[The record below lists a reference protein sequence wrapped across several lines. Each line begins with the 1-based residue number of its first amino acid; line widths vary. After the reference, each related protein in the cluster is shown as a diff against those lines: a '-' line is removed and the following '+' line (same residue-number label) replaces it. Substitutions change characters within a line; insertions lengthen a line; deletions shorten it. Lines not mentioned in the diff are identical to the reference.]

1 MTFFIVA
8 LFSVGVYACY
18 AIYFLFG
25 LIRVRRLQPAS
36 NNSPTVSIIVA
47 ARNEEE
53 LLPVLLSSLSK
64 QDYPKNKLEII
75 ISDDRSTDKTWDCIK
90 TFEEKYSFY
99 SGIKIKEI
107 PKYVS
112 PKKHA
117 LTQAI
122 LQSSGELILSTD
134 ADCVVPK
141 TWVSSIVSC
150 FENDVGIVVG
160 YSEVKKK
167 NASFFTHFQ
176 GIDFLALMS
185 ANAGTMGWSS
195 PWSGSGQNL
204 AYRKS
209 EFDRIG
215 GFSPV
220 LHQISGDDMYLI
232 QSISKHK
239 RAIFNTSRKGF
250 VTTAPVSTLKMY
262 LNQRIRW
269 ASNSQKLMGNNLFF
283 LFFLLSTLICNVF
296 ILTSPFSFGGL
307 HLLLILL
314 GIKALFDGLIIYTGS
329 IIFHS
334 PISFVSFIVW
344 FLFQPIYIPLVG
356 VLGLAG
362 AFSWKE

>member
-1 MTFFIVA
+1 M
-8 LFSVGVYACY
+8 
-18 AIYFLFG
+18 
-25 LIRVRRLQPAS
+25 
-36 NNSPTVSIIVA
+36 
-47 ARNEEE
+47 
-53 LLPVLLSSLSK
+53 
-64 QDYPKNKLEII
+64 
-75 ISDDRSTDKTWDCIK
+75 
-90 TFEEKYSFY
+90 
-99 SGIKIKEI
+99 
-107 PKYVS
+107 
-112 PKKHA
+112 
-117 LTQAI
+117 
-122 LQSSGELILSTD
+122 
-134 ADCVVPK
+134 
-141 TWVSSIVSC
+141 SSIVSC

-220 LHQISGDDMYLI
+220 LHQVSGDDMYLI

-283 LFFLLSTLICNVF
+283 LFFLLSTLICNAGF
-296 ILTSPFSFGGL
+296 

-334 PISFVSFIVW
+334 RISLVSFIVW

>member
-36 NNSPTVSIIVA
+36 NNSPTVSIVVA

-134 ADCVVPK
+134 ADCIVPK

-150 FENDVGIVVG
+150 FESDIGIVVG
-160 YSEVKKK
+160 YSE
-167 NASFFTHFQ
+167 
-176 GIDFLALMS
+176 
-185 ANAGTMGWSS
+185 
-195 PWSGSGQNL
+195 
-204 AYRKS
+204 
-209 EFDRIG
+209 
-215 GFSPV
+215 
-220 LHQISGDDMYLI
+220 
-232 QSISKHK
+232 K
-239 RAIFNTSRKGF
+239 RF
-250 VTTAPVSTLKMY
+250 V
-262 LNQRIRW
+262 
-269 ASNSQKLMGNNLFF
+269 
-283 LFFLLSTLICNVF
+283 
-296 ILTSPFSFGGL
+296 
-307 HLLLILL
+307 
-314 GIKALFDGLIIYTGS
+314 
-329 IIFHS
+329 FHS
-334 PISFVSFIVW
+334 FPRN
-344 FLFQPIYIPLVG
+344 
-356 VLGLAG
+356 
-362 AFSWKE
+362 